1 MKISKFRMTRKSQK
15 IALLGVAI
23 LTLCAAALMIF
34 SEKNLHDT
42 ITDIIVLLV
51 GSIALVMAVLT
62 EVELEKHSRKFTEI
76 HREMLEAL
84 REIRDV
90 NADNEFLKKK
100 LSEEFKIDQEIS
112 KKLDKIAKK

>member
-42 ITDIIVLLV
+42 IIDIIVLLV

-62 EVELEKHSRKFTEI
+62 EVELEKHSRKFAEI
-76 HREMLEAL
+76 HREMLETL
-84 REIRDV
+84 REIRDM

>member
-23 LTLCAAALMIF
+23 LTLCAAALMVF

-62 EVELEKHSRKFTEI
+62 EVELEKHSLKF
-76 HREMLEAL
+76 A
-84 REIRDV
+84 
-90 NADNEFLKKK
+90 
-100 LSEEFKIDQEIS
+100 
-112 KKLDKIAKK
+112 